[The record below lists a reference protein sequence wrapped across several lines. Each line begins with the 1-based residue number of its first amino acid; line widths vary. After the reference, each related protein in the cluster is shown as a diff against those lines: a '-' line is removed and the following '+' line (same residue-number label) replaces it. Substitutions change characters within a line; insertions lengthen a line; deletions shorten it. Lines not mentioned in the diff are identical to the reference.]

1 MSLNIAVDVGGTFT
15 DLISLDA
22 VGRIGE
28 AKSLTTPDDP
38 SGGIFDVLG
47 KAGVDFDA
55 IAYFVHGSTVGTN
68 LLIERRG
75 PKVGLITTKG
85 FRDILRIQRVV
96 RPRSFD
102 LHWVKPRHL
111 VERAMSM
118 EVRERIGAHGEI
130 VEELHAEDVR
140 AAVERFKAE
149 GVTAIAVCFL
159 FSFVN
164 GDHERRTRELLN
176 SLYPEAYVSISSEVY
191 PQWREYERMSTTV
204 IDVYL
209 KPRIDDYLTSL
220 ETGLAERGAS
230 KLLIMRSNGG
240 VMTTAG
246 AKEQPVTMIQSGPAG
261 GVIASLY
268 TGRLLGLDPLMTADI
283 GGTSF
288 DTCLIADGRPA
299 TTSTTELEFGMPI
312 ATPMLD
318 IRSVGAGGGS
328 LAWIDPAGLL
338 KVGPQS
344 AGAFPGP
351 AGYGRGGET
360 ATSTDANIVLG
371 WLDPEFRLGG
381 DVQLRPELAR
391 EAVEK
396 ISAGVGLG
404 PRRTAAG
411 ILDIMNANMAETMR
425 LLTIDRGLDPRE
437 FALVAFGGAGPLHG
451 AYLAEE
457 LGMRRVVVP
466 PSPGAF
472 SALGALMADTRFDYV
487 KTRMAFSESIDLNAI
502 NADFAEL
509 EERAR
514 RDFARE
520 GFADPPELLRSI
532 DFRYSGQ
539 NWELEVSIPG
549 EAVTAET
556 IAAARGRYDEEHDRQ
571 FGWSFADSEFE
582 LVNFRVVALARH
594 GEMVL
599 PDVATGP
606 PAEPIKTAGVYFS
619 EADGEVETPF
629 YRRTELTADSELAG
643 PAIVIEDDATTLLP
657 PAWTARVERHGSI
670 IMERSAK

>member
-1 MSLNIAVDVGGTFT
+1 MSISIAVDVGGTFT
-15 DLISLDA
+15 DLISLDSGGK
-22 VGRIGE
+22 VSE
-28 AKSLTTPDDP
+28 AKSPTTPDDP
-38 SGGIFDVLG
+38 SRGIFDVLA

-55 IAYFVHGSTVGTN
+55 ISYFVHGSTVGTN

-75 PKVGLITTKG
+75 PNVGLITTRG

-111 VERAMSM
+111 VERTMSL
-118 EVRERIGAHGEI
+118 EVDERVGAHGEI
-130 VEELHAEDVR
+130 VEPLREDDVR

-149 GVTAIAVCFL
+149 GVTAIAVSYM
-159 FSFVN
+159 FSFLN
-164 GDHERRTRELLN
+164 SSHEIRTRELIR

-191 PQWREYERMSTTV
+191 PQWREYERTSTSV

-209 KPRIDDYLTSL
+209 KPHIDDYLTAL
-220 ETGLAERGAS
+220 EAGLKERGAS
-230 KLLIMRSNGG
+230 HLLIMRSNGG
-240 VMTTAG
+240 VMTTAS
-246 AKEQPVTMIQSGPAG
+246 AREQPVTMIQSGPAG

-268 TGRLLGLDPLMTADI
+268 TGRLLDIDPLMTADI

-288 DTCLIADGRPA
+288 DTCLISDGSPS

-344 AGAFPGP
+344 AGAVPGP
-351 AGYGRGGET
+351 ACYGRGGQT
-360 ATSTDANIVLG
+360 ATSTDANAVLG
-371 WLDPEFRLGG
+371 RLDSDFKLGG
-381 DVQLRPELAR
+381 DVQIQQSAAR
-391 EAVEK
+391 DAVAR
-396 ISAGVGLG
+396 ISAELG
-404 PRRTAAG
+404 FEPERTAAG
-411 ILDIMNANMAETMR
+411 ILGIMNSNMAETMR

-437 FALVAFGGAGPLHG
+437 FTLVAFGGAGPLHG

-457 LGMRRVVVP
+457 LGMRRVIVP

-487 KTRMAFSESIDLNAI
+487 KTRIAYSENLNLEAI
-502 NADFAEL
+502 NDDFSEL
-509 EERAR
+509 EERALS
-514 RDFARE
+514 DFKRE
-520 GFADPPELLRSI
+520 RFDDPPDLLRSI

-539 NWELEVSIPG
+539 NWELEVSVPNGPITP
-549 EAVTAET
+549 AV
-556 IAAARGRYDEEHDRQ
+556 IADARRRYDAEHDRQ
-571 FGWSFADSEFE
+571 FGWSFADSAFE

-594 GEMVL
+594 AELVL
-599 PDVATGP
+599 PEIPTGP
-606 PAEPIKTAGVYFS
+606 LTAPIKSTNVHFAEAGG
-619 EADGEVETPF
+619 DLDTPF
-629 YRRTELTADSELAG
+629 YLRSLLTADSELPG
-643 PAIVIEDDATTLLP
+643 PAIVVEDDATTLIP
-657 PAWTARVERHGSI
+657 PDWTARVEPHGSI
-670 IMERSAK
+670 ILGRN